1 MCVKLKGGK
10 ITPGEILAFFTKLGK
25 ASGVWGFNNGS
36 QYNVRLDSLPT
47 VWKKWQYN
55 RGVLKVDTFWEKDA
69 QFARKD
75 GDLFRIGVL
84 YNDNAEFAVIT
95 IDANQVVK
103 PFHHRMPLILTEQG
117 AEDFLENKNPIVLP
131 YGQIKLVA

>member
-10 ITPGEILAFFTKLGK
+10 ITPGEVLAFFTKLGK

-55 RGVLKVDTFWEKDA
+55 RGVLSVDSFWEKDK
-69 QFARKD
+69 QFVRD
-75 GDLFRIGVL
+75 DNGLFKIGVL

-95 IDANQVVK
+95 TDANQIVK
-103 PFHHRMPLILTEQG
+103 PYHHRMPLILTDKG
-117 AEDFLENKNPIVLP
+117 AEDFLDNKEPIVLSFDHV
-131 YGQIKLVA
+131 KMVA